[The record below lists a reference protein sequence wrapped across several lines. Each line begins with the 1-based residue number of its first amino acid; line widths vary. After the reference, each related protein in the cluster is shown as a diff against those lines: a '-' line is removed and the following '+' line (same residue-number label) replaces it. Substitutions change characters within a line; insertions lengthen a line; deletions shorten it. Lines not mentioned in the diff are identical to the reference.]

1 VDNGLRGLAYLFAD
15 GFVDNSLVGWANAL
29 SDKTTRLSNN
39 GISNNGATLTIAK
52 HGEAV
57 QALVG
62 KHDKAVQVA
71 GYAHAVTSIEVKH
84 ERVGSTAL
92 LSTLRN

>member
-15 GFVDNSLVGWANAL
+15 GFADNSLV
-29 SDKTTRLSNN
+29 DKTTRLSTD
-39 GISNNGATLTIAK
+39 GTTLTIAK

>member
-15 GFVDNSLVGWANAL
+15 GFADNSLVGWANAL
-29 SDKTTRLSNN
+29 SDKTRLSTD
-39 GISNNGATLTIAK
+39 GTTLTIAK